1 MAYTPLKLDGIEII
15 NIFNKDG
22 EQTIATTGDQGIVVS
37 GKIQGTELEG
47 TSLDINGSADISGSL
62 TGLNGSLTTTANYFQ
77 LNTPSGYI
85 QIGAMNTSHAH
96 IYTDRA
102 SFYTNKPILVS
113 GDTVLTSASGVMLSG
128 TQTITGVKNF
138 SAEILFDAGF
148 KSDSILLNGAQ
159 NFDNISRSGFYN
171 LYNTQTSST
180 NSPPLTYGTMIVV
193 GGNKQN
199 SSFGLQIAHERT
211 GTGMYVRGMNDTA
224 SAWSAWAEIWTS
236 TTDGSGSGLDADL
249 LDGNHASAFAPSS
262 VVNQT
267 DFVSAAN
274 GGTFAG
280 SVNVHGNISLT
291 GAATTSNQSR
301 TIHFTGFDKEGTTDF
316 SDAAFIRHTT
326 NVGGHSGS
334 VLQFSSQNDAADGIA
349 FTTNASA
356 PLKWNNH
363 EIWTAGNDGSGS
375 GLDADTLDGQHASAF
390 QAAGSYAAGSHN
402 HDSTYVNVTGDT
414 MTGDLTVEGNLTI
427 GKDGTTPLLDI
438 MFDDH
443 ASGSGW
449 DTRIQMGKSDDFV
462 ATTVFPTY
470 VPAGAYGVQFQANS
484 DGVFF
489 GMEEYT
495 TGHYRPII
503 QWGDDDADTPFRIKH
518 ENGSEFTVSYNG
530 VATATTR
537 LSAPTL
543 YSTVA
548 TGTAPLTV
556 TSTTLVNNLN
566 ADLLDGNHA
575 SAFALSSHNHGLS
588 AITDKYNA
596 TTGIISA
603 ASAGTPGLSS
613 QILFADTGGH
623 NKISLS
629 SFYGLNKPHLTIE
642 SSGGTDNYYITCKE
656 STTQRLTI
664 YENSNN
670 IWFNAGGHIGIRPRL
685 LGGTGNLLLSGGSSF
700 IVHKS
705 QTPYDETTQGQDIGA
720 IHLDP
725 NNTTNNAGASITWGA
740 SDSPTDAGSN
750 AQAGIYVRS
759 DGSYGTKMYL
769 STTDVY
775 NSGSKTALKIDH
787 SGNVTVT
794 RGNFY
799 LGNVDTG
806 TDNTVLILNGST
818 LEVEKRENVFAVSAG
833 AGIHGG
839 ATSGTATINLDIDGT
854 NNYINMNNTYTP
866 TTSDLIPFSD
876 VSDGTGN
883 GDNNVVRKATIGT
896 ILGLASA
903 STPSNMVTTNTTQ
916 TISGTKTFS
925 SVPYFNNS
933 SVNARFSYTAGSQGI
948 QIEDS
953 STTRQTFRC
962 DSSYLRFWM
971 GGSSGSNETLTIAKT
986 GRVGINDGTPDYTLD
1001 VYGNVSNISIY
1012 ASHDIAAYS
1021 DARVKD
1027 EIETI
1032 PNALDKVNKLRGV
1045 TFVRTDEGSTDKRMM
1060 GVIAQEVKDIL
1071 PEVVNERESDGH
1083 YSVSYGN
1090 MVGVLIEAIKEL
1102 KAEVEELKGGDKCKC
1117 KN

>member
-1 MAYTPLKLDGIEII
+1 MANEFKVKKGLIVDGSNTVLD
-15 NIFNKDG
+15 
-22 EQTIATTGDQGIVVS
+22 
-37 GKIQGTELEG
+37 IQGTQGQLFSVTDSLTGSLFSVSDVSGVPILNVNSSGLTTIDGNLTVDNIKMPTVGGQIRIGSFTSGTSNDGEYANDDIVVGDGSISIYPHRRGDYGLNESTATSTTFRSKLNIWSDNEDHITFGGASTHMVSAWESWKIWINNDSGSAGTLHLYNKTTKTEFAKFSGDGTSSFINGKFLVNGELES
-47 TSLDINGSADISGSL
+47 TSLDVNGNADISGTL
-62 TGLNGSLTTTANYFQ
+62 DVTGVVTAEGQDIWHTGNVYTAGTSNIVSSASA
-77 LNTPSGYI
+77 NTPS
-85 QIGAMNTSHAH
+85 
-96 IYTDRA
+96 
-102 SFYTNKPILVS
+102 
-113 GDTVLTSASGVMLSG
+113 TSAD
-128 TQTITGVKNF
+128 
-138 SAEILFDAGF
+138 ILFD
-148 KSDSILLNGAQ
+148 DSGGCNKVSLN
-159 NFDNISRSGFYN
+159 
-171 LYNTQTSST
+171 T
-180 NSPPLTYGTMIVV
+180 
-193 GGNKQN
+193 
-199 SSFGLQIAHERT
+199 
-211 GTGMYVRGMNDTA
+211 
-224 SAWSAWAEIWTS
+224 
-236 TTDGSGSGLDADL
+236 
-249 LDGNHASAFAPSS
+249 
-262 VVNQT
+262 
-267 DFVSAAN
+267 
-274 GGTFAG
+274 
-280 SVNVHGNISLT
+280 
-291 GAATTSNQSR
+291 
-301 TIHFTGFDKEGTTDF
+301 
-316 SDAAFIRHTT
+316 
-326 NVGGHSGS
+326 
-334 VLQFSSQNDAADGIA
+334 
-349 FTTNASA
+349 
-356 PLKWNNH
+356 
-363 EIWTAGNDGSGS
+363 
-375 GLDADTLDGQHASAF
+375 
-390 QAAGSYAAGSHN
+390 
-402 HDSTYVNVTGDT
+402 
-414 MTGDLTVEGNLTI
+414 
-427 GKDGTTPLLDI
+427 
-438 MFDDH
+438 
-443 ASGSGW
+443 
-449 DTRIQMGKSDDFV
+449 
-462 ATTVFPTY
+462 
-470 VPAGAYGVQFQANS
+470 
-484 DGVFF
+484 
-489 GMEEYT
+489 
-495 TGHYRPII
+495 
-503 QWGDDDADTPFRIKH
+503 
-518 ENGSEFTVSYNG
+518 
-530 VATATTR
+530 
-537 LSAPTL
+537 
-543 YSTVA
+543 
-548 TGTAPLTV
+548 
-556 TSTTLVNNLN
+556 
-566 ADLLDGNHA
+566 
-575 SAFALSSHNHGLS
+575 
-588 AITDKYNA
+588 
-596 TTGIISA
+596 
-603 ASAGTPGLSS
+603 
-613 QILFADTGGH
+613 
-623 NKISLS
+623 
-629 SFYGLNKPHLTIE
+629 FYGLLHPFSTSGLTID
-642 SSGGTDNYYITCKE
+642 SSGSTDNYYITCQE
-656 STTQRLTI
+656 SGTQRLTI

-670 IWFNAGGHIGIRPRL
+670 IWINSGSDIGFRPRL
-685 LGGTGNLLLSGGSSF
+685 LGGTGNMNLYGGSSF

-705 QTPYDETTQGQDIGA
+705 QTPYDETTQGQGIGA

-725 NNTTNNAGASITWGA
+725 NNATAHAGASITWGA

-759 DGSYGTKMYL
+759 DGSYGTKMYFA
-769 STTDVY
+769 TTDSY
-775 NSGSKTALKIDH
+775 ATGSKTAIKIDH

-1102 KAEVEELKGGDKCKC
+1102 KAEVEELKGVDKCKC